1 MKRIVVIYV
10 PRLPKKTQRE
20 SNDLHLHS
28 IGQGSSPNGGL
39 SFVFQILRAAA
50 KRAGQTGD
58 YIKHNLSNLIF
69 IFHLYN
75 CALMSEITQP
85 TRRMDRLQPVS
96 TVPNR
101 RKGIRRWPLVFLAL
115 ILLYF
120 FAPLRTNILLL
131 GTDDSPERGSVGRT
145 DTIILAT
152 IVPLKPYVGM
162 LSIPRDLW
170 VQVPDVGEQRINTA
184 YFFAEANQPGS
195 GARAALQTIRDNFGI
210 SVQYYAVIHM
220 LGLTS
225 VVDMLGGIDINL
237 ESPMGELPA
246 GPHHLNGLDA
256 LAFVRERSSSDDF
269 SRMLRTQILLS
280 AILKKVSYPSN
291 WLFLPRFILSLTQVV
306 DTNIPLWQWP
316 RLLFALLRAFLFGID
331 SQTITRAMVT
341 PFQTSQG
348 AQVLAPNWDVINPL
362 LKQMFGQ

>member
-1 MKRIVVIYV
+1 
-10 PRLPKKTQRE
+10 
-20 SNDLHLHS
+20 
-28 IGQGSSPNGGL
+28 
-39 SFVFQILRAAA
+39 
-50 KRAGQTGD
+50 
-58 YIKHNLSNLIF
+58 
-69 IFHLYN
+69 
-75 CALMSEITQP
+75 MSEITQP
-85 TRRMDRLQPVS
+85 TRRMDHLQPVS
-96 TVPNR
+96 ALPHR
-101 RKGIRRWPLVFLAL
+101 RKKIRRWPLTLIAL

-145 DTIILAT
+145 DTIILGT

-170 VQVPDVGEQRINTA
+170 VTVPNVGEQRINTA
-184 YFFAEANQPGS
+184 YFFAEVNQPGT
-195 GARAALQTIRDNFGI
+195 GAGAAEQTIRDNFGI
-210 SVQYYAVIHM
+210 SVHYYAVIHM

-225 VVDMLGGIDINL
+225 VVDTLGGVDIDL
-237 ESPMGELPA
+237 DSPIGELSA
-246 GPHHLNGLDA
+246 GPHHLNGPDA

-269 SRMLRTQILLS
+269 SRMLRSQILLS
-280 AILKKVSYPSN
+280 AELKKVLHPAN
-291 WLFLPRFILSLTQVV
+291 WISLPRFIVSLTQVV

-331 SQTITRAMVT
+331 SQTITREMVT

-362 LKQMFGQ
+362 LQRMFGQ

>member
-1 MKRIVVIYV
+1 
-10 PRLPKKTQRE
+10 
-20 SNDLHLHS
+20 
-28 IGQGSSPNGGL
+28 
-39 SFVFQILRAAA
+39 
-50 KRAGQTGD
+50 
-58 YIKHNLSNLIF
+58 
-69 IFHLYN
+69 
-75 CALMSEITQP
+75 MSEITQP

-96 TVPNR
+96 AIPKR
-101 RKGIRRWPLVFLAL
+101 HRKIRRWPLAL
-115 ILLYF
+115 LVLTLFYF

-152 IVPLKPYVGM
+152 ILPLRPYVGM

-170 VQVPDVGEQRINTA
+170 VSIPNVGEQRINTA

-195 GARAALQTIRDNFGI
+195 GARVALQTIRDNFGI
-210 SVQYYAVIHM
+210 SVHYYAVIHM

-225 VVDMLGGIDINL
+225 VVDTLGGVDIYL

-246 GPHHLNGLDA
+246 GLHHLNGSDA

-269 SRMLRTQILLS
+269 SRMVRTQILL
-280 AILKKVSYPSN
+280 AGVLKKISYPSN
-291 WLFLPRFILSLTQVV
+291 WLALPSFIISLTQAV
-306 DTNIPLWQWP
+306 DTNIPFWQWP

-331 SQTITRAMVT
+331 SETITREMVT

-348 AQVLAPNWDVINPL
+348 AQVLAPNWEVINPL
-362 LKQMFGQ
+362 LKRMFGQ